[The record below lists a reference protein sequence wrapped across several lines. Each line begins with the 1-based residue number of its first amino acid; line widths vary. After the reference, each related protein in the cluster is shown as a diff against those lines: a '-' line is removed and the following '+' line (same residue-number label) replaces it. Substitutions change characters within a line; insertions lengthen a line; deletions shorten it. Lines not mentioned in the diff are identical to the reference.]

1 MASAGW
7 VRLKGFR
14 FPMSYRVRCRM
25 ARLLTLGKVRASYTY
40 YPNSVLI
47 RIEFDESRM
56 ETVLEHVRR
65 ILREWG
71 RQNQIAM

>member
-1 MASAGW
+1 
-7 VRLKGFR
+7 
-14 FPMSYRVRCRM
+14 M

-40 YPNSVLI
+40 YPDSVLI